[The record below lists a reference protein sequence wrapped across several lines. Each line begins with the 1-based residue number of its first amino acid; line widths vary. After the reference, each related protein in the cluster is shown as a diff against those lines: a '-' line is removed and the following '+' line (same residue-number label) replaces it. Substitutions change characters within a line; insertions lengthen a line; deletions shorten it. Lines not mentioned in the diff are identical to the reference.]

1 METFPA
7 GQRIT
12 RNPNSS
18 RSHPMR
24 MTVVGLALL
33 AATPIAAQQPAEL
46 DTTALTA
53 AQRAALRVTRLQ
65 IGQDAVKATV
75 GDTVQLGAVAYD
87 AEGKPVEGVRILYNV
102 AGKQAVL
109 VGADRLA
116 AIKPGRSDIRAF
128 VVKPAPPG
136 TRPGLIADTASL
148 VVADLPV
155 IRVEIVPAQGT
166 LYAGTSLGYSGRALV
181 GDGRESEEAEV
192 AWSSSR
198 PRIASVDRFGLVTG
212 VAPGTAVLTARSG
225 AVAASYSIRV
235 VPNPI
240 AQLRITGG
248 ADKAR
253 TGDVLRLKV
262 DALSAAGRPV
272 AGVQPVWSVTGV
284 QTGDDFGARIWADG
298 AFVAEEPGLY
308 TVIATVGRRS
318 ARATI
323 KIEPRAVGRP
333 VKLVGRGLQTDHST
347 SEVHVWTGKDGRD
360 YAYVGTHAAGVRP
373 NVTGNILFVYDVT
386 DPAKPTLTDS
396 VLVNARVINDVLVND
411 EGTIGVLTREGAAD
425 RKNGLVILDVSIP
438 AHPRIL
444 SEFTDSLTAGIHNT
458 WFYQHVVYVTNDG
471 TGAINIIDISD
482 PKAPRMAGRWETG
495 DPNNRYV
502 HDVWV
507 RDGIM
512 YLSYWDDGVQILDVG
527 GLNRGGTAE
536 KPVFVSKFAYP
547 IGNTHNVW
555 RDRHYLFVG
564 DEIFGCPQCINGPR
578 GYVHV
583 VDLSDIDH
591 PVEVGKYEVPEAGVH
606 NMWAEDGKL
615 YIAYYN
621 GGLRVVDISGELR
634 GDLYRQGRQIGWF
647 HTANDKGYVPNEP
660 MAWGP
665 QPFKGNVF
673 VSDMNSGL
681 WVVKLDEKGP
691 LIP

>member
-1 METFPA
+1 
-7 GQRIT
+7 
-12 RNPNSS
+12 
-18 RSHPMR
+18 MR
-24 MTVVGLALL
+24 MALL
-33 AATPIAAQQPAEL
+33 AAAALVSAAAVQAQQPATL

-53 AQRAALRVTRLQ
+53 AQRAALRVESLKISPDQ
-65 IGQDAVKATV
+65 IEVTV
-75 GDTVQLGAVAYD
+75 GDTIPLSGTAYD
-87 AEGKPVEGVRILYNV
+87 AAGQPVPGVRVLFNLQ
-102 AGKQAVL
+102 GKQGVL
-109 VGADRLA
+109 VGSDRLA
-116 AIKPGRSDIRAF
+116 ATKPGKTDLRAF

-136 TRPGLIADTASL
+136 TRGQLVSATATL
-148 VVADLPV
+148 VVKDLPV
-155 IRVEIVPAQGT
+155 TTVEIKPAEGVLYVGT
-166 LYAGTSLGYSGRALV
+166 TLGFGARALV
-181 GDGRESEEAEV
+181 KDGRASEDAEL
-192 AWSSSR
+192 AWSTDR
-198 PRIASVDRFGLVTG
+198 PRVAMVDRLGNVTA
-212 VAPGTAVLTARSG
+212 VAPGISVLTVKSG
-225 AVAASYSIRV
+225 NVSAKHTLRV
-235 VPNPI
+235 LPSPI
-240 AQLRITGG
+240 AQLRISGG

-253 TGDVLRLKV
+253 TGDVLRFKV
-262 DALSAAGRPV
+262 EALNAAGRPV
-272 AGVQPVWSVTGV
+272 PGVMPLWSVSGVQI
-284 QTGDDFGARIWADG
+284 GDDLGARVWPDG
-298 AFVAEEPGLY
+298 AFVAEKPGIY
-308 TVIATVGRRS
+308 TVVATVGPRS
-318 ARATI
+318 VRTAVKAEAR
-323 KIEPRAVGRP
+323 EVGRP

-347 SEVHVWTGKDGRD
+347 SELHVWTGSDDRD
-360 YAYVGTHAAGVRP
+360 YAYVGTHAAGIRP
-373 NVTGNILFVYDVT
+373 NVTGNVVFVYDVT
-386 DPAKPTLTDS
+386 DPASPRLTDS
-396 VLVNARVINDVLVND
+396 VMVNARVINDVLVND
-411 EGTIGVLTREGAAD
+411 AGTIGVLTREGAAD
-425 RKNGLVILDVSIP
+425 RKNGLVVLDVSTP

-444 SEFTDSLTAGIHNT
+444 SEFTDSLTSGIHNT
-458 WFYQHVVYVTNDG
+458 WFYKNVVYVTNDG

-482 PKAPRMAGRWETG
+482 PKAPKMAGRWETG

-507 RDGIM
+507 HDGIM

-555 RDRHYLFVG
+555 RDRNYLFIG

-591 PVEVGKYEVPEAGVH
+591 PVEVGKYEVPEAGAH
-606 NMWAEDGKL
+606 NMWAEGGKL

-621 GGLRVVDISGELR
+621 GGLRIVDITGELR
-634 GDLYRQGRQIGWF
+634 GDLYRQGRQIGYF

-665 QPFKGNVF
+665 QPFKGNIF